1 MASNHKYKWDSTQT
15 KLLIQHYERFPELWN
30 VALKEYRDKEKKA
43 VAVKEIPELLNVSE
57 AEIARRWHNLR
68 CQMNNEIRKMKV
80 KKSGMGADD
89 VLVKSK
95 WEYFDAFHFMI
106 GCVKPQET
114 TTLSSSKVNTE
125 NFPQTGGQV
134 LNPDV
139 TPGISGVGNTKGKCA
154 KKSKHSEEDN
164 ALKNDIGILNQPQGD
179 DSLFGEYVASE
190 LRQLRSIEN
199 RKRLKRAIMKTT
211 IEIGEKEDHE
221 FSSPTSTPVLQSS
234 YTDLADKDLIPSEP
248 DAQTSDVGDISFQ
261 YSLTEL

>member
-15 KLLIQHYERFPELWN
+15 MLLIQHYERFPELWN

-43 VAVKEIPELLNVSE
+43 VAVKEISELLNVSE
-57 AEIARRWHNLR
+57 AEIARKWHNLR

-80 KKSGMGADD
+80 KKSGVGADD

-95 WEYFDAFHFMI
+95 WEYFDSLHFMI

-114 TTLSSSKVNTE
+114 IVTNMVSETLRNT
-125 NFPQTGGQV
+125 N
-134 LNPDV
+134 
-139 TPGISGVGNTKGKCA
+139 
-154 KKSKHSEEDN
+154 KH
-164 ALKNDIGILNQPQGD
+164 IIILNVYVAINHEN
-179 DSLFGEYVASE
+179 SLFGEYVASE

-199 RKRLKRAIMKTT
+199 RKRLKRTIMKAI

-234 YTDLADKDLIPSEP
+234 YTDLTDKDLIP
-248 DAQTSDVGDISFQ
+248 
-261 YSLTEL
+261 